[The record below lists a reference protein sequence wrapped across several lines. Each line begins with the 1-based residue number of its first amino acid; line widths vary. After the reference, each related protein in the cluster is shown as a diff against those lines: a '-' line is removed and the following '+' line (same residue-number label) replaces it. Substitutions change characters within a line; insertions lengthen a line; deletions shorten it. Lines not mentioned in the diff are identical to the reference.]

1 MEKEMLK
8 GKVAIITGASYG
20 MGHTMAELFAEEGV
34 AVVITARHQEK
45 VDGVV
50 KGIRQKG
57 GKAGGVLA
65 DVCATVDHASFE
77 TAMRK
82 YGYVDSFINNAG
94 ELWSRRM
101 ITGCCT

>member
-20 MGHTMAELFAEEGV
+20 MGHTMEELFAEEGV

-50 KGIRQKG
+50 KSIRQKG

-65 DVCATVDHASFE
+65 DVCATVD
-77 TAMRK
+77 TMRVLK
-82 YGYVDSFINNAG
+82 LQCGSMG
-94 ELWSRRM
+94 M
-101 ITGCCT
+101 